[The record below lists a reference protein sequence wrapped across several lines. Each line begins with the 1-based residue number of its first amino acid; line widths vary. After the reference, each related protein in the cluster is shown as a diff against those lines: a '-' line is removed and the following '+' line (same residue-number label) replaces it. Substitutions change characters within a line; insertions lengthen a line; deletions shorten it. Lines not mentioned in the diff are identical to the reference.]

1 MGAIKNFFSNIK
13 DRTKKSLG
21 NIATGIGG
29 GIGTLGGAA
38 AGAGIG
44 TLILPGLG
52 TAIGAGIGTI
62 GGAIGGSI
70 VGKHAGNIGRGISIF
85 AKQKGYEWGETTHGK
100 AKNDLKELSLLKEQ
114 AQDALVIGAY
124 DIAKSLKKDS
134 IQAGKN
140 LTTAK
145 NAQTNVLTAEAKA
158 VQKAVPGQSVQT
170 IGDVRD
176 ASKSILS
183 GETKTSAWTK
193 AGIAKLAGKDAKA
206 TVKATTV
213 AKDQHSLTGS
223 VGHSKKSTRV
233 QAQALVSGKSF
244 DASKVS
250 SDLTHA
256 ADGGKALAGKNA
268 PKISS
273 PSKALTR

>member
-1 MGAIKNFFSNIK
+1 MGAIKNLFNNVKSRVK
-13 DRTKKSLG
+13 ESLG
-21 NIATGIGG
+21 NIATGVGG
-29 GIGTLGGAA
+29 GIGTVGGAA

-44 TLILPGLG
+44 TLILPGIG

-62 GGAIGGSI
+62 GGAIGGSL
-70 VGKHAGNIGRGISIF
+70 VGKHIGNIGRGISIF
-85 AKQKGYEWGETTHGK
+85 AKQKGYEWGETTHGE
-100 AKNDLKELSLLKEQ
+100 AKNDLKELSLLKEE

-124 DIAKSLKKDS
+124 DMAKSLKKDS
-134 IQAGKN
+134 IQAGKD

-158 VQKAVPGQSVQT
+158 VQKAAPGMSTQT

-183 GETKTSAWTK
+183 GKTNVSK
-193 AGIAKLAGKDAKA
+193 GERSGIAKLADKDAKA
-206 TVKATTV
+206 AVKAATV
-213 AKDQHSLTGS
+213 AKNQHSLTAPAGK
-223 VGHSKKSTRV
+223 GKTTAH
-233 QAQALVSGKSF
+233 AQALVSGKAF
-244 DASKVS
+244 DTSKVS
-250 SDLTHA
+250 SDLVHA